1 VIDVTETATLPI
13 LIATTVTIAFL
24 HTLVGVDHSLPF
36 VVLGR
41 ARSWSLRKVMVIT
54 AVCGVG
60 HVLSSVLLGSIGIA
74 LGIALD
80 RLELFESTR
89 GSLAAWLLIGLGGG
103 LAARAA
109 WRTFMGKPHSHSHV
123 HVDGVVHY
131 HSHDHHRAEHR
142 HPAQAIQS
150 DTTLG
155 ALFLVFVLGPCEP
168 LIPLMMA
175 PAVARSWELVA
186 LVAVS
191 FGVVTL
197 ATMLAVVAL
206 GYLGLRSIYIARLE
220 PHTELIAGLAIA
232 ASGVAIQVLG
242 I

>member
-1 VIDVTETATLPI
+1 MTETATLPI
-13 LIATTVTIAFL
+13 LIATAVAIAFL

-74 LGIALD
+74 LGVALN
-80 RLELFESTR
+80 RLELFESVR
-89 GSLAAWLLIGLGGG
+89 GSLAAWLLIGLGGL

-109 WRTFMGKPHSHSHV
+109 WRTLRGKPHSHSHA

-131 HSHDHHRAEHR
+131 HSHDHVYSEHR
-142 HPAQAIQS
+142 HPEQAVQS
-150 DTTLG
+150 ETTIG

-175 PAVARSWELVA
+175 PAVAHSWGLVA
-186 LVAVS
+186 LVAVT

-197 ATMLAVVAL
+197 ATMLSVVAL
-206 GYLGLRSIYIARLE
+206 GYLGLRSINFARLE
-220 PHTELIAGLAIA
+220 PHAELIAGLAIA
-232 ASGVAIQVLG
+232 GSGLAIQVLG